1 MESPVSPSPYG
12 EPLERVLR
20 LLNTF
25 VGLLDSLNTSMGL
38 EEVAQ
43 LVVERLQENGCYW
56 AVWILLYVGLPIL
69 RTTLSPEQEEG
80 SGR

>member
-1 MESPVSPSPYG
+1 MESPVPPSLDG

-43 LVVERLQENGCYW
+43 LVVERLQESGCYR
-56 AVWILLYVGLPIL
+56 AVWILL
-69 RTTLSPEQEEG
+69 
-80 SGR
+80 